1 MGSTSDI
8 KQIIVV
14 DKPHGITSMQVIRVL
29 KRILKPFNIT
39 RIGHAGTLD
48 PFATGVL
55 VVGIGRSGTRQ
66 LGILMDQ
73 KKEYEC
79 EIDLLKKTFSGDM
92 ENFNP
97 FLDQVDE
104 QMINNIQ
111 IPVLEQIDNL
121 LKNKFTGQI
130 KQIPPCLSAISVK
143 GKKAYWYV
151 HKNIPIEM
159 QPRYISIYDIKIL
172 KYEFPIL
179 KLNVTCSKGTYIRTL
194 GQDIGRE
201 LGLWGT
207 IVYLRRTKSG
217 SFSLTDALKLDEIS
231 IEKLII

>member
-1 MGSTSDI
+1 MASISDI

-29 KRILKPFNIT
+29 KRILKPLNIT

-55 VVGIGRSGTRQ
+55 VVGIGRTGTRQ
-66 LGILMDQ
+66 LGELMDQ

-97 FLDQVDE
+97 LNDQVDE
-104 QMINNIQ
+104 HSINNIL
-111 IPVLEQIDNL
+111 IPGLEQIENL
-121 LKNKFTGQI
+121 LINKFTGKI
-130 KQIPPCLSAISVK
+130 KQIPPCLSAISVN

-151 HKNIPIEM
+151 HKNIHIEM
-159 QPRYISIYDIKIL
+159 NPRYISIYNIEIL

-179 KLNVTCSKGTYIRTL
+179 
-194 GQDIGRE
+194 
-201 LGLWGT
+201 
-207 IVYLRRTKSG
+207 
-217 SFSLTDALKLDEIS
+217 
-231 IEKLII
+231 